1 MDRILSNLYI
11 YPLNYSYISY
21 EFHFASETIL
31 GEVRIR
37 SVRLLIGL
45 GLTWFTRYWF
55 PEELI
60 SPLAKPFLTLPLD
73 SYFVRTQSTEAS
85 PTYVATSSI
94 ACSYFVFPLISH
106 QIWCFL
112 IPSCYGEQRMK
123 YNRFLYL
130 SGSRFSLFL
139 FLTPPRVVPNVWH
152 FPYFVGAT
160 STNLLMIKLQPKIYD
175 HIMLTVRI
183 SFIPSVCSQV
193 PVIVIRLPELRGLS
207 VETFTNNRR
216 FLMVFPLL
224 TAALSTPPDIW
235 CQIVALFLISSII
248 ELAIFVASIVQ
259 VREEGRTSG
268 MRESGSID
276 KKEKSSPTLEPGKV
290 TINEFPSNSQPTYAI
305 HSRKDYKTHR
315 RLLTLG
321 AG

>member
-1 MDRILSNLYI
+1 MIQFFYIRNPTSFFFITKMNRILSNIYI

-21 EFHFASETIL
+21 EFHFAPETIL

-37 SVRLLIGL
+37 SVRILIGL

-112 IPSCYGEQRMK
+112 IPSCYGEQRTK

-160 STNLLMIKLQPKIYD
+160 STNSLMIKLQPKIYD

-216 FLMVFPLL
+216 FLMVFPLI

-259 VREEGRTSG
+259 VREEGWTSG

-276 KKEKSSPTLEPGKV
+276 KKEE
-290 TINEFPSNSQPTYAI
+290 
-305 HSRKDYKTHR
+305 
-315 RLLTLG
+315 
-321 AG
+321 